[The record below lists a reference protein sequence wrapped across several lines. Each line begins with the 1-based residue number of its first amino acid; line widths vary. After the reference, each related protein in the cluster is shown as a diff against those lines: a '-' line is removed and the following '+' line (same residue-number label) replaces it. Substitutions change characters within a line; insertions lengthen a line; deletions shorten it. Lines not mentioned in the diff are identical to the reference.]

1 MPTTPV
7 AVPPR
12 MLVAIAAHRHF
23 PPEAAMPLLLGELV
37 PDDVERVLFL
47 DADLLVLDDPT
58 GLLDVDLGGRA
69 LAAAVDGA
77 IALCSGPRGVRA
89 WREQGIPAFA
99 PYFNAGV
106 MAISLRDWRER
117 AVGAR
122 ALRYLST
129 RGTSGG
135 GFLHQ
140 EALNAIAWDDWHE
153 VDPRWN
159 VLASHAGRPYW
170 RAAAPAHAGI
180 VHFAGRMKPWRG
192 GVAGPHAAPYR
203 AALAEVAPLLPS
215 SADGAPLRDR
225 ALGAYDRRLRDRLFP
240 LERAL
245 WRRGLI

>member
-1 MPTTPV
+1 
-7 AVPPR
+7 
-12 MLVAIAAHRHF
+12 
-23 PPEAAMPLLLGELV
+23 MPLLLGELL
-37 PDDVERVLFL
+37 PGDVERVLFL
-47 DADLLVLDDPT
+47 DADVLVLDDPT
-58 GLLDVDLGGRA
+58 GLLEADLGGRA

-77 IALCSGPRGVRA
+77 IARCSAPRGVRA

-106 MAISLRDWRER
+106 MAVSLREWRGRE
-117 AVGAR
+117 VGAR
-122 ALRYLST
+122 ALRYLAT

-140 EALNAIAWDDWHE
+140 EALNAIAWDDWYE
-153 VDPRWN
+153 LDPRWN

-170 RAAAPAHAGI
+170 QASAPEHAGI

-192 GVAGPHAAPYR
+192 SVAGPYGAAYR
-203 AALAEVAPLLPS
+203 AALAEVAPLLT
-215 SADGAPLRDR
+215 APAHRLRDR
-225 ALGAYDRRLRDRLFP
+225 ALSAYDRRLRDRLFP

>member
-1 MPTTPV
+1 
-7 AVPPR
+7 
-12 MLVAIAAHRHF
+12 
-23 PPEAAMPLLLGELV
+23 MPLLLGELL

-58 GLLDVDLGGRA
+58 GLLEVDLGGRA

-153 VDPRWN
+153 LDPRWN
-159 VLASHAGRPYW
+159 VLASHAGRPYSQ
-170 RAAAPAHAGI
+170 APAPDA
-180 VHFAGRMKPWRG
+180 RG
-192 GVAGPHAAPYR
+192 HRPFC
-203 AALAEVAPLLPS
+203 
-215 SADGAPLRDR
+215 RD
-225 ALGAYDRRLRDRLFP
+225 A
-240 LERAL
+240 
-245 WRRGLI
+245 